1 MKTRVTII
9 ALLAMLLSPLC
20 GLALGADAT
29 ELQKTATDLFASLTS
44 EQRKEA
50 ALPFDSPERTSE
62 VFPGG
67 KRAGIQIRKL
77 DDKQQKLAIAL
88 LTAFTS
94 DYGKQKAEAISRQ
107 DSNDPGLGRYFLCFF
122 GEPGKDAAYAWR
134 IAEHHLTLIDVEV
147 EEGKP
152 ARFGPILL
160 GANPPVLWDEE
171 EDALI
176 ALYGAMSDAERAKAS
191 RKGSGIS
198 TRPIGDAGVKVSELG
213 PTAQEQVKAVYENR
227 LKFFAPAIAER
238 VRSIVD
244 GAGGIQSMQVAFFG
258 EANQRCRDGGKW
270 DFKLGGPTFLADYEN
285 TRGHIH
291 MSMKGELKK

>member
-94 DYGKQKAEAISRQ
+94 DYGKLKAE
-107 DSNDPGLGRYFLCFF
+107 D
-122 GEPGKDAAYAWR
+122 
-134 IAEHHLTLIDVEV
+134 
-147 EEGKP
+147 
-152 ARFGPILL
+152 
-160 GANPPVLWDEE
+160 
-171 EDALI
+171 
-176 ALYGAMSDAERAKAS
+176 
-191 RKGSGIS
+191 RKS
-198 TRPIGDAGVKVSELG
+198 VV
-213 PTAQEQVKAVYENR
+213 
-227 LKFFAPAIAER
+227 
-238 VRSIVD
+238 
-244 GAGGIQSMQVAFFG
+244 
-258 EANQRCRDGGKW
+258 
-270 DFKLGGPTFLADYEN
+270 
-285 TRGHIH
+285 
-291 MSMKGELKK
+291 